1 MVAFGA
7 HVFFKI
13 KRHSVL
19 QELSNC
25 SIVLVM
31 MLSELSLNDTNLL
44 VLHSSRLLLFPLIFI
59 LFKHNPF
66 FALSWSGLGLG
77 KAL

>member
-1 MVAFGA
+1 MVVFGA

-25 SIVLVM
+25 SIVLIM
-31 MLSELSLNDTNLL
+31 TLSELTLNDTNLL
-44 VLHSSRLLLFPLIFI
+44 VLHSS
-59 LFKHNPF
+59 
-66 FALSWSGLGLG
+66 
-77 KAL
+77 